1 MRRTQPGRSGNAGT
15 AMVEFALVLPL
26 LLTLAFGVL
35 QFGKAF
41 NYWIDQTHLANE
53 GARWAVVNGNP
64 CGASV
69 SLQRCVAQQADS
81 SELQNGVSVCITQPA
96 GATGYIVGQPVEMK
110 VQYDYPWL
118 SWFQNLGFPT
128 TVKIS
133 ASAIMRLEANLSGAP
148 SAGDVGTCA

>member
-1 MRRTQPGRSGNAGT
+1 MRGKQAARSGMAGT

-26 LLTLAFGVL
+26 LLTLAFGIL

-41 NYWIDQTHLANE
+41 NYWIDETHLANE
-53 GARWAVVNGNP
+53 GARWAVVNSNP
-64 CGASV
+64 CGTSV
-69 SLQRCVAQQADS
+69 SLQQCVRDQADV
-81 SELQNGVSVCITQPA
+81 SELNAGMSVCITQPA
-96 GATGYIVGQPVEMK
+96 GATGYTVGQPVEMK

-133 ASAIMRLEANLSGAP
+133 ASAIMRLEANYSPGA
-148 SAGDVGTCA
+148 DVGTCV

>member
-1 MRRTQPGRSGNAGT
+1 MRGTQPGWSGNAGT

-26 LLTLAFGVL
+26 LLTLAFGIL

-53 GARWAVVNGNP
+53 GARWSVVNGNP
-64 CGASV
+64 CASG
-69 SLQRCVAQQADS
+69 SLQQCVANQADS
-81 SELQNGVSVCITQPA
+81 SELRNGVSVCVTQPA
-96 GATGYIVGQPVEMK
+96 GATGYTVGQPVEMK

-118 SWFQNLGFPT
+118 SWFARLGFPT

-133 ASAIMRLEANLSGAP
+133 ASAIMRLEANYSPGA
-148 SAGDVGTCA
+148 DVGTCV

>member
-1 MRRTQPGRSGNAGT
+1 MSRTQPGQSGNAGT

-26 LLTLAFGVL
+26 LLTLAFGIL

-53 GARWAVVNGNP
+53 GARWAVVNGSP
-64 CGASV
+64 CSSG
-69 SLQRCVAQQADS
+69 SLQQCVVTQADS
-81 SELQNGVSVCITQPA
+81 SELRDGMSVCITQPA
-96 GATGYIVGQPVEMK
+96 GATGYTVGQPVEMK

-133 ASAIMRLEANLSGAP
+133 ASAIMRLEANYAPGA
-148 SAGDVGTCA
+148 DVGTCV